1 MHPISPSENKYVNLL
16 ILIVQSIT
24 LTESSLDINNKG
36 FVLDDSNDLQNI
48 TLNSM
53 YDNSPFEKIY
63 CV

>member
-1 MHPISPSENKYVNLL
+1 M
-16 ILIVQSIT
+16 VQSIT
-24 LTESSLDINNKG
+24 LAESSLDINKG